1 MPKRRLLS
9 RKLQPV
15 QPPFAIRHGALV
27 KEEQR
32 MSFTDIVQRKI
43 RERRTGPSPKAL
55 AQAARDKRFR
65 LLATQVINALEAM
78 RDRLFEDPLFADVIG
93 RPEVGV
99 EPWNEEGEDGATLHL
114 KGRLATFS
122 ILTDI
127 KRDRFSFRIYPDMP
141 TTEALGCSLA
151 GYSPDSGMRGRSTDL
166 NAFITLIE
174 DHIADFLADVA
185 TTPAAALLLQTSA
198 ATRTDFDGLT
208 RY

>member
-1 MPKRRLLS
+1 
-9 RKLQPV
+9 
-15 QPPFAIRHGALV
+15 
-27 KEEQR
+27 

-43 RERRTGPSPKAL
+43 EERRTGPSPRAV

-93 RPEVGV
+93 QPEMGI
-99 EPWNEEGEDGATLHL
+99 EPWNEEGEEGATLNL

-122 ILTDI
+122 IVTDL
-127 KRDRFSFRIYPDMP
+127 KRDGFSFRIYPDMR
-141 TTEALGCSLA
+141 TSEALSCSLA
-151 GYSPDSGMRGRSTDL
+151 GYSPDSGMRGCSTDL
-166 NAFITLIE
+166 NSFIILIE

-185 TTPAAALLLQTSA
+185 TTPATALLLQTPA
-198 ATRTDFDGLT
+198 AIRTDFDGWT

>member
-1 MPKRRLLS
+1 
-9 RKLQPV
+9 
-15 QPPFAIRHGALV
+15 
-27 KEEQR
+27 

-43 RERRTGPSPKAL
+43 QERRTGPSPKAL
-55 AQAARDKRFR
+55 AEAARDKRFR
-65 LLATQVINALEAM
+65 SLATQVINALEAM

-93 RPEVGV
+93 RPDVGV
-99 EPWNEEGEDGATLHL
+99 EPWNEEGEDGATLSL

-122 ILTDI
+122 IVTDI

-141 TTEALGCSLA
+141 STEALGCSLA
-151 GYSPDSGMRGRSTDL
+151 AGYSPDGGMRGRSTDL
-166 NAFITLIE
+166 NAFIARIE

-185 TTPAAALLLQTSA
+185 TTPAAALLLQSPA

>member
-1 MPKRRLLS
+1 
-9 RKLQPV
+9 
-15 QPPFAIRHGALV
+15 
-27 KEEQR
+27 

-43 RERRTGPSPKAL
+43 KERRTGPSPQAL
-55 AQAARDKRFR
+55 ARAARDKRFR

-78 RDRLFEDPLFADVIG
+78 RDRLLEDALFADVIG

-99 EPWNEEGEDGATLHL
+99 EPWNEEGEDGATLDL

-122 ILTDI
+122 LVADI
-127 KRDRFSFRIYPDMP
+127 KRDRFVFRIYPDIP
-141 TTEALGCSLA
+141 TTEALGCPLI

-185 TTPAAALLLQTSA
+185 TTPAAALLLQSSA
-198 ATRTDFDGLT
+198 AARADFDGLT